1 MRSRRTPTASRW
13 GSRTLCSPTTPERI
27 ILHGESVLLGD
38 RLIEMLR
45 RRVADRFS
53 LWFDYD
59 APIMLTEL
67 GIDGA
72 LVGAVSLALHG
83 AWGFGDP
90 TAHLGGALT
99 R

>member
-1 MRSRRTPTASRW
+1 
-13 GSRTLCSPTTPERI
+13 
-27 ILHGESVLLGD
+27 
-38 RLIEMLR
+38 MLR

-90 TAHLGGALT
+90 TARLGGALT